1 MDDFASTALYNLI
14 ASRLQTLGMDIR
26 PTRRFDGK
34 IDRSEKADLLGDALA
49 SLGASA
55 IVGIGQEIHSMGSNP
70 TLEVLTRSI
79 SPGDLLERWLR
90 LERYYHGK
98 HRIRILEMG
107 QSAILLE
114 HYSTGGGQPS
124 AGEDLV
130 IAGLLAALLQQI
142 GCRGLSLDIGEPAAR
157 FIRNDVFTTCR
168 QTPSNTSNCSIRW
181 RSFALRNLGANLHSG
196 SGTVADRLSEIIGD
210 DLGRNWRLDTA
221 ARYLETS
228 ARSLQRSLAREGTS
242 FQKVL
247 RTVRVEHSA
256 ALISSYGFKL
266 AEAGYACGFSDQA
279 HFSREF
285 KQRFNMS
292 PSKFAE
298 MVAPR

>member
-14 ASRLQTLGMDIR
+14 ASRLQKLGMDIR
-26 PTRRFDGK
+26 PSRRFDGK
-34 IDRSEKADLLGDALA
+34 IDRYEKADLLGDALA

-55 IVGIGQEIHSMGSNP
+55 IVGIGQEIHCTGSNP
-70 TLEVLTRSI
+70 TLEVLTRAVT
-79 SPGDLLERWLR
+79 PDDLLERWLR

-98 HRIRILEMG
+98 HRIRILG
-107 QSAILLE
+107 IDQSSMLLE

-142 GCRGLSLDIGEPAAR
+142 GCRGLSLDIGEPAVR
-157 FIRNDVFTTCR
+157 FIKNDVFTNCR
-168 QTPSNTSNCSIRW
+168 QTPSNTSICSIRW
-181 RSFALRNLGANLHSG
+181 RSFAPGNPGAGVHSG
-196 SGTVADRLSEIIGD
+196 SGTVADRLSEIIRN

-221 ARYLETS
+221 ARSLETS
-228 ARSLQRSLAREGTS
+228 GRSLQRSLAREGTS
-242 FQKVL
+242 FQEIL

-256 ALISSYGFKL
+256 ALISSRGFKL

-292 PSKFAE
+292 PSTYVE
-298 MVAPR
+298 MVAPA